1 MEWTT
6 AHKKYRVMFFTYNLE
21 VFTGNMAIWT
31 LNKYGRVDII
41 SVILL
46 LSVVFHICW
55 NTRKLKQCQQQK
67 GESLEDCG
75 LDLVVVV
82 FAFDVVIKGNERFW
96 SRVGF
101 SLDYLICLRITI
113 SEYSKL
119 TEIAINC

>member
-1 MEWTT
+1 M
-6 AHKKYRVMFFTYNLE
+6 
-21 VFTGNMAIWT
+21 
-31 LNKYGRVDII
+31 
-41 SVILL
+41 LL
-46 LSVVFHICW
+46 LSVLFHVCL

-67 GESLEDCG
+67 GGSLEDCG

-113 SEYSKL
+113 SECSKL
-119 TEIAINC
+119 SEISINC